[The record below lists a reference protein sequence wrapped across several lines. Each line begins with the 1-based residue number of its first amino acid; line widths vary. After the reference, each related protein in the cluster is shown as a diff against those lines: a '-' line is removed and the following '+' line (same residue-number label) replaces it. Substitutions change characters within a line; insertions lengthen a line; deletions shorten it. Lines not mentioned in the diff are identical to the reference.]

1 MCITYANAKP
11 PHVNAEQKNC
21 DKTVK
26 WKNTK
31 SKTTVNN
38 GCILNTFSSDHKK
51 MNWEME
57 GRTETERTFG
67 TALQAEKGLSH
78 CQHQFSATILASL
91 SVSATVLTS
100 FSHHPH
106 VPLSLSWHL
115 SLGLCHSP
123 DVSLSRS
130 LPPSLRPS
138 AKSSTSLS
146 LCHHSYIPLL
156 KSWHL
161 SVSATILTSLC

>member
-1 MCITYANAKP
+1 MVSLTWYNQRRWWRCDISNDLYKLTMCITYANAKP

-31 SKTTVNN
+31 LKTTVNN

-123 DVSLSRS
+123 DVSLS
-130 LPPSLRPS
+130 
-138 AKSSTSLS
+138 
-146 LCHHSYIPLL
+146 
-156 KSWHL
+156 
-161 SVSATILTSLC
+161 VSATVLTSLC